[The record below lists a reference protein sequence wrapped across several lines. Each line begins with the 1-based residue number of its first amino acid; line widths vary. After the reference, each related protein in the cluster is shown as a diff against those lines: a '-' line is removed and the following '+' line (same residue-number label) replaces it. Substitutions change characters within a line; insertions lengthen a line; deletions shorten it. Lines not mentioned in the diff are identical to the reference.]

1 MTSVTEL
8 GLVYDM
14 RAPAFGAPAVDLYR
28 AAIEQCAWADRL
40 GFGRV
45 TLPEHHASEDG
56 YLPSPV
62 VMGAA
67 VAAVTERLLIHL
79 SVMLLPLYHP
89 LRAAE
94 DLAVL
99 DLVSGGRLRLTVAGG
114 YREEEYVQ
122 YGLDIRKRPSLMERA
137 VATLKDAWTGEP
149 FEFDGRTVVVTPRP
163 AQRPRPDIFLGGAS
177 PATAR
182 RAARIAEGYEPLGAR
197 LYQIYEEEL
206 AALGNPPPKS
216 TPPPSEP
223 SPLFLHVSDDPDR
236 DWALIAP
243 HAVYEANAYG
253 QWVRGMRGAVYA
265 EATDP
270 DELRRSGMYR
280 VVTPDECVELAQR
293 TGRLTFKPLMGGLD
307 PKIGWEGLQRFA
319 DDVLPRLQ
327 ATA

>member
-1 MTSVTEL
+1 MTEL

-14 RAPAFGAPAVDLYR
+14 RAPHFGAPAMELYR
-28 AAIEQCAWADRL
+28 AAVEQCAWADTV

-45 TLPEHHASEDG
+45 TLPEHHASDDG

-62 VMGAA
+62 VLGSAI
-67 VAAVTERLLIHL
+67 AAVTEHMLIHL

-114 YREEEYVQ
+114 YREEEYEQ

-137 VATLKDAWTGEP
+137 VAALKGAWTGEP

-163 AQRPRPDIFLGGAS
+163 AQQPRPDIFLGGAS

-182 RAARIAEGYEPLGAR
+182 RAARIADGYEPLGAR
-197 LYQIYEEEL
+197 LYEIYLEEI
-206 AALGNPPPKS
+206 AALGGPPPKS
-216 TPPPSEP
+216 SPPPAEP
-223 SPLFLHVSDDPDR
+223 SPLFIHVSDDPDR

-243 HAVYEANAYG
+243 HALYEANAYG
-253 QWVRGMRGAVYA
+253 QWVRGRRGAVYA
-265 EATDP
+265 EAADAE
-270 DELRRSGMYR
+270 ELRRSGMYL
-280 VVTPDECVELAQR
+280 VVTPDECVDLARR

-307 PKIGWEGLQRFA
+307 PKIGWDGLHRVA
-319 DDVLPRLQ
+319 DHVLPRL
-327 ATA
+327 APTA